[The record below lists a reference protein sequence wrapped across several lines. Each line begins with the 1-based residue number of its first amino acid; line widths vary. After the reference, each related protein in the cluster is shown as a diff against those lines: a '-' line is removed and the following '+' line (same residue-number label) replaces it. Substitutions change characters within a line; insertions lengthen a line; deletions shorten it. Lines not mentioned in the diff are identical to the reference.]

1 MPLNVTLLDQGTNVI
16 NASNAPPDNQV
27 NLGLAATGTLI
38 VDGVDVTI
46 ADIAGGGI
54 LSNTTIQAINGAD
67 VTIGSAGAG
76 IAAGSTFHYDIGAS
90 SSITLNGGGLL
101 SVGLLNASTIN
112 FNNTGGTGTF
122 SFNPATIALNLSQA
136 PTITGL
142 STGDQ
147 IHVIGATNAT
157 LNAGVL
163 TFTYPGL
170 LGIPQT
176 LSFSLT
182 GLPPDASITFN
193 PTTGTVTYACF
204 LRGTRIATPKGE
216 VPVEKL
222 RPGDVV
228 LTLDHG
234 KVAVKWVGRRLL
246 DPKSID
252 RPRDALPVR
261 IRKDALAE
269 NVPHRDLL
277 LSPDHCLFIDD
288 RLIPVKLLINDAT
301 IVQEVTE
308 EPFEYFHIELDR
320 HEVVLAEGAFTE
332 TYIDL
337 GNRQMFTAPNVFQLM
352 PDSMPAPQP
361 FCYPP
366 AYDGPVVEA
375 SRQALA
381 ERARLLGHAPGLAMA
396 S

>member
-16 NASNAPPDNQV
+16 NAGNAPPDNQI

-38 VDGVDVTI
+38 VDGVDVSI
-46 ADIAGGGI
+46 VDIAGGGI

-67 VTIGSAGAG
+67 VTIGSGGAG
-76 IAAGSTFHYDIGAS
+76 IAAGSSFHYDIGAS
-90 SSITLNGGGLL
+90 SSIALNGGGLL
-101 SVGLLNASTIN
+101 SVGLLNNSTIN
-112 FNNTGGTGTF
+112 FNNTGGTGVF
-122 SFNPATIALNLSQA
+122 SFNPATITLNLSQP

-157 LNAGVL
+157 LTGGVL

-170 LGIPQT
+170 LGLPQT
-176 LSFSLT
+176 ISFT
-182 GLPPDASITFN
+182 MQGLPVDASISFN
-193 PTTGTVTYACF
+193 AATGAVTYACF

-222 RPGDVV
+222 RPGDMV
-228 LTLDHG
+228 LTLDRG
-234 KVAVKWVGRRLL
+234 RVAVKWVGRRVL
-246 DPKSID
+246 DPKSIE

-261 IRKDALAE
+261 VRKDAIAE

-277 LSPDHCLFIDD
+277 LSPDHCLFLDD

-301 IVQEVTE
+301 IVQEATE
-308 EPFEYFHIELDR
+308 EPFEYFHIELER
-320 HEVVLAEGAFTE
+320 HEIVLAEGAFTE

-337 GNRQMFTAPNVFQLM
+337 GNRQMFAAPNVFQLV
-352 PDSMPAPQP
+352 PNGMPAPQP

-375 SRQALA
+375 SRKALA
-381 ERARLLGHAPGLAMA
+381 ERARLLGYAPGLAMA